1 VRHETARGALVR
13 RQLAELS
20 WVVGGQTLTALG
32 TIVGVR
38 ILTQYLSPGAYGVV
52 SLAMGMSALAISLVA
67 APLTQAA
74 IHFYPGIVANGSVG
88 ELFSSLLRCFRRMAP
103 WVALVALAGGA
114 IYVGWGH
121 GSPLLVI
128 LLAALLASD
137 CWRSANLSLLNAA
150 RRQGRYAVWM
160 AADAWSRP
168 LAASVAVM
176 WFGQS
181 PVAVLAAYVF
191 VSICL
196 VTGFSHRLWPAQ
208 AAGSPQAG
216 TQLQGADRASIL
228 DARMWSYALPLLP
241 IGIITWASSLGDRYI
256 IGGVL
261 GVADAGI
268 YAAVYGLSS
277 SPFMIVNGMA
287 EQGLRPIYQAAVT
300 RGDSLRARK
309 ILRIWLA
316 CVGGICTLGV
326 LLFAWGHE
334 IIAGLFVGKP
344 YRGAAA
350 LMPWIAAGYAIRA
363 TSYVFERVCYAFG
376 QTRRVLSIQLFAV
389 AATLVLT
396 PAGVIFWGLKGAAM
410 AVPAYFSVQ
419 LAAAVFLAR
428 RTMSETATAG
438 SSIGTIIRSAA

>member
-1 VRHETARGALVR
+1 MR
-13 RQLAELS
+13 RQFAELS
-20 WVVGGQTLTALG
+20 WVVGGQALTALG

-74 IHFYPGIVANGSVG
+74 IHFYPGVVAEGSVG
-88 ELFSSLLRCFRRMAP
+88 ELFNSLLRCFRRMAP

-114 IYVGWGH
+114 VYVGWGH
-121 GSPLLVI
+121 GSPVLVI

-150 RRQGRYAVWM
+150 RRQGRYALWM

-168 LAASVAVM
+168 LAASVVVL
-176 WFGQS
+176 WVGQS
-181 PVAVLAAYVF
+181 PEAVLAAYVF

-196 VTGFSHRLWPAQ
+196 VTGFSSRLWPQQATAPQ
-208 AAGSPQAG
+208 AA
-216 TQLQGADRASIL
+216 DRSQIL

-300 RGDSLRARK
+300 HGDSRRARK
-309 ILRIWLA
+309 ILGIWLA
-316 CVGGICTLGV
+316 SVAGICALGV
-326 LLFAWGHE
+326 ILFAWGHE

-344 YRGAAA
+344 YRGAAS

-363 TSYVFERVCYAFG
+363 TSYVFERVCYAYG
-376 QTRRVLSIQLFAV
+376 QTRRVLAIQLCAV
-389 AATLVLT
+389 AATVVCT
-396 PAGVIFWGLKGAAM
+396 PAGVICWGLKGAAM

-419 LAAAVFLAR
+419 LAAAIFLAR
-428 RTMSETATAG
+428 RTMLETAAAG
-438 SSIGTIIRSAA
+438 GSVGTIIRGAA

>member
-1 VRHETARGALVR
+1 MK
-13 RQLAELS
+13 RQLGELS
-20 WVVGGQTLTALG
+20 WVVGGQALTALG

-38 ILTQYLSPGAYGVV
+38 ILTQFLSPDAYGVV
-52 SLAMGMSALAISLVA
+52 SLAMGMSVLAISLVA

-74 IHFYPGIVANGSVG
+74 IHFYPGIVADGSVG

-103 WVALVALAGGA
+103 WVAVVALTGGA

-121 GSPLLVI
+121 GSPLLVV

-150 RRQGRYAVWM
+150 RRQGRYALWM

-168 LAASVAVM
+168 LAASVVVL
-176 WFGQS
+176 WVGQS

-208 AAGSPQAG
+208 STSQQPV
-216 TQLQGADRASIL
+216 DRARVL
-228 DARMWSYALPLLP
+228 DARMWSYALPLVP
-241 IGIITWASSLGDRYI
+241 IGIISWASSLGDRYI

-287 EQGLRPIYQAAVT
+287 EQALRPIYQAAVT
-300 RGDSLRARK
+300 HGDTRRARK
-309 ILRIWLA
+309 ILAIWLA
-316 CVGGICTLGV
+316 SVSGICAVGV
-326 LLFAWGHE
+326 ILFAWGHE
-334 IIAGLFVGKP
+334 FIASLFVGKP
-344 YRGAAA
+344 YRGAAS
-350 LMPWIAAGYAIRA
+350 LMPWIGAGYAIRA

-376 QTRRVLSIQLFAV
+376 QTRRVLIIQLCAV
-389 AATLVLT
+389 VATALFT
-396 PAGVIFWGLKGAAM
+396 PAGVIYWGLKGAAM
-410 AVPAYFSVQ
+410 AVPFYFTVQ
-419 LAAAVFLAR
+419 LATAIFLAR
-428 RTMSETATAG
+428 RTMSEATTG
-438 SSIGTIIRSAA
+438 DGSIGTVMATRA